1 MVQSCTAWFRCCT
14 VLVQVWVGVG
24 VQVCVVQCCGSVACG
39 VVHMWFIRG
48 SCVVHMCVCICVC
61 STDCGPVLCL
71 DVCGMVT
78 CDSVLVQW
86 WFRCGWLIV

>member
-1 MVQSCTAWFRCCT
+1 MTQYWFSCGSVVHSVVQMLYSIGSGMGRCVC
-14 VLVQVWVGVG
+14 

-61 STDCGPVLCL
+61 SKDCGPVLCL
-71 DVCGMVT
+71 DVCGMVHM
-78 CDSVLVQW
+78 
-86 WFRCGWLIV
+86 